1 MSKICPECQTLN
13 DENESFCKN
22 CGINLVDGHKNELSV
37 NDNGVVYNEWA
48 QRLFYWPDKT
58 TQKYR
63 LSKSKIISEAVFSIG
78 FIYALSFY
86 FSISSAGEYNV
97 IMSVIASVIIALIF
111 SVPVFAICFLIHYL
125 LNK

>member
-1 MSKICPECQTLN
+1 MNRICPECQTVN
-13 DENESFCKN
+13 DESETFCKN

-37 NDNGVVYNEWA
+37 KDNGIVQNDWA

-78 FIYALSFY
+78 FIYALIFY
-86 FSISSAGEYNV
+86 FVISAGQYNA
-97 IMSVIASVIIALIF
+97 IISVIASVIIALIF
-111 SVPVFAICFLIHYL
+111 SVPVFAAGFLIHYL